1 MPFGL
6 CCVAAAIEKNGDHV
20 HLLDLFFSQHCE
32 RSIAEAIQEFQ
43 PDIIGV
49 GIRNIDNA
57 AGHQTHFLL
66 DSVKHDVILP
76 CKKYFNGPIV
86 IGGAAVGISGEEMLC
101 YFDIPYALR
110 GDGERNLI
118 EFLHRYK
125 NNIPLNGIQG
135 LMRQEGGRILENTPP
150 DFVHDFSEFASAGNV
165 FRFIDVERYAKKH
178 HTPLPVQTKRG
189 CPLQCVYCTYNRI
202 EGQAFRLRAPQRVA
216 DEIEALVTDTNL
228 HTFEFTDSV
237 FNLPLDHCKAVLKA
251 IMAKQLDVEL
261 RTMGINPCAVDE
273 ELTDLMKKA
282 GFKDIYLGA
291 EAGCDTMLKSLGK
304 NFTKKDILKAGN
316 LFHQKGIHINWILLV
331 GAPGE
336 NEDTIQKT
344 FDTIEQIALRGD
356 LVTIGVGIRVYKGA
370 PIANIAM
377 SENSHCTQDNFLQPI
392 PYPPQALSLDAIR
405 NIIEEYVLR
414 HPNYLMYNALAKKD
428 NSRLSRYIRKLTFGL
443 AHILHIK
450 FAPHQAHWY
459 SYILYRRIRSIVG
472 VHSSA

>member
-32 RSIAEAIQEFQ
+32 SSIAEAIHEFQ
-43 PDIIGV
+43 PDMIGV

-66 DSVKHDVILP
+66 DAVKHDAILP

-110 GDGERNLI
+110 GDGERNLV
-118 EFLHRYK
+118 EFLYRYK
-125 NNIPLNGIQG
+125 NNLSLRGIPG
-135 LMRQEGGRILENTPP
+135 LIRQEGGRILENTPP
-150 DFVHDFSEFASAGNV
+150 DFVHDVNEFASLENV
-165 FRFIDVERYAKKH
+165 VRFIDVDRYAKKH
-178 HTPLPVQTKRG
+178 HTPLPIQTKRG
-189 CPLQCVYCTYNRI
+189 CPLRCVYCTYNRI

-216 DEIEALVTDTNL
+216 DEIETLVTHTNL
-228 HTFEFTDSV
+228 HTVEFTDSV
-237 FNLPLDHCKAVLKA
+237 FNLPLDHCKAVLHA
-251 IMAKQLDVEL
+251 VLAKKLHVEL

-273 ELTDLMKKA
+273 ELTDLMKEA

-291 EAGCDTMLKSLGK
+291 EAGCDAMLKSLGK
-304 NFTKKDILKAGN
+304 NFTKKDILKAGD

-336 NEDTIQKT
+336 NRDTLQET
-344 FDTIEQIALRGD
+344 FETINQVALKGD

-377 SENSHCTQDNFLQPI
+377 SENSHCTQDNFLHPS
-392 PYPPQALSLDAIR
+392 PYSPQTLSLDAIR
-405 NIIEEYVLR
+405 KITEKYALS
-414 HPNYLMYNALAKKD
+414 HPNYLVYNTLGKKD
-428 NSRLSRYIRKLTFGL
+428 NSTFSRYVRKLTFGL
-443 AHILHIK
+443 AHIIHIT
-450 FAPHQAHWY
+450 FAPQQAYWY
-459 SYILYRRIRSIVG
+459 SYILYRRIRHFSG
-472 VHSSA
+472 M